1 MIDIKILRSN
11 PELVRDSIQKRNLKI
26 DLDAFLALDS
36 QRLSERQ
43 KLEELQQ
50 VRNRVSKEIPTLS
63 DASVKQQ
70 KISEMKQVGDQITA
84 LEARLAET
92 TEVYESMLYS
102 MPNFLDP
109 TTAIGPDESGNTV
122 ESRFGE
128 PTQFSFPPKAH
139 YEIGEARGWI
149 DIEKGA
155 EVSGARFWYLKGDIV
170 LLQFAIMQYVIGEMV
185 KKGFLPV
192 IPPFLVREPAMYG
205 TGFFPADR
213 SQIYSVNPGEDNLF
227 LIGTSEVSLTS
238 YHVKE
243 TVDVE
248 APIKYVGY
256 SPCFRREAGT
266 YGKDMKGILR
276 GHQFDK
282 IEMVCFC
289 KPEDSQ
295 KLHNEMVA
303 VEEEIWQSLGI
314 PYQKLN
320 ICSGDLG
327 NPAMKKYD
335 LEAWMPAQNQYREVT
350 SCSNIGTFQSRRLEV
365 KYRRPDG
372 SLDFV
377 HTLNGTVIAFS
388 RCLIAIIENYQNEDM
403 TVRIPEVLRPY
414 LGGREAL

>member
-92 TEVYESMLYS
+92 TEAYESMLYS

-414 LGGREAL
+414 LGGREVL

>member
-26 DLDAFLALDS
+26 DLDAFLVLDS

-92 TEVYESMLYS
+92 TEAYESMLYS

>member
-1 MIDIKILRSN
+1 M
-11 PELVRDSIQKRNLKI
+11 V
-26 DLDAFLALDS
+26 
-36 QRLSERQ
+36 
-43 KLEELQQ
+43 
-50 VRNRVSKEIPTLS
+50 
-63 DASVKQQ
+63 
-70 KISEMKQVGDQITA
+70 
-84 LEARLAET
+84 EAK
-92 TEVYESMLYS
+92 
-102 MPNFLDP
+102 
-109 TTAIGPDESGNTV
+109 
-122 ESRFGE
+122 FGE
-128 PTQFSFPPKAH
+128 PTQFDFTPKAH

-155 EVSGARFWYLKGDIV
+155 EVSGARFWYLKGDLV
-170 LLQFAIMQYVIGEMV
+170 LLQFAIMQYVMSVMV
-185 KKGFLPV
+185 SRGFTPV

-213 SQIYSVNPGEDNLF
+213 AQIYSVNPGEDNLY

-238 YHVKE
+238 YHAKE
-243 TVDVE
+243 TIDIDE
-248 APIKYVGY
+248 PIRYVGY

-303 VEEEIWQSLGI
+303 TEEFIWQSFGI

-335 LEAWMPAQNQYREVT
+335 LEAWMPAQNQYREIT
-350 SCSNIGTFQSRRLEV
+350 SCSNVGAFQSRRLEI
-365 KYRRPDG
+365 KYKKSDG
-372 SLDFV
+372 SSDFV

-388 RCLIAIIENYQNEDM
+388 RCLIALIENYQNEDM
-403 TVRIPEVLRPY
+403 TVRIPEVLQPFM
-414 LGGREAL
+414 G

>member
-92 TEVYESMLYS
+92 TEAYESMLYS